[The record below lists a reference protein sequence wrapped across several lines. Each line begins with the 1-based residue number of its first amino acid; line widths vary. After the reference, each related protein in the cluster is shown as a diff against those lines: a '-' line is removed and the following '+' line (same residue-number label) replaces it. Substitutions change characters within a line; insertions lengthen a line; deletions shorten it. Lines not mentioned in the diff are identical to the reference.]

1 MKTKDEIREK
11 YDRMARWYDWAE
23 GLPEILGVRKLRKA
37 LFERAR
43 GRVLEVAAGTGKN
56 LPYYPKGCEITAVD
70 MSPAMLEIARARA
83 GRFNLKIMFETM
95 DAERLEFPDQS
106 FDTVVSSLST
116 CTFPDPVSALR
127 EMARV
132 CRADGRILLLEH
144 GRSDRNWLGRW
155 QDRRAPRHAE
165 MLGCQ
170 WNREP
175 LDLVRQAGLRLVSN
189 RRTFFGVLHMIE
201 AVPVK

>member
-1 MKTKDEIREK
+1 MMSREELREK
-11 YDRMARWYDWAE
+11 YDRMARWYDWAV
-23 GLPEILGVRKLRKA
+23 GLPEIIGVRKLRRA
-37 LFERAR
+37 LFGRAR
-43 GRVLEVAAGTGKN
+43 GKVLEVAAGTGKN
-56 LPYYPKGCEITAVD
+56 LPFYPGGCDITAVD

-83 GRFNLKIMFETM
+83 KRLDLKVAFATM
-95 DAERLEFPDQS
+95 DAERLEFPDRS

-116 CTFPDPVSALR
+116 CTIPDPVAALR

-132 CRADGRILLLEH
+132 CRTNGRILLLEH
-144 GRSDRNWLGRW
+144 GRSSREWLARW

-175 LDLVRQAGLRLVSN
+175 LDLVRQSGLRLISN
-189 RRTFFGVLHMIE
+189 RRIFFGVLHTIE
-201 AVPVK
+201 AAPVK